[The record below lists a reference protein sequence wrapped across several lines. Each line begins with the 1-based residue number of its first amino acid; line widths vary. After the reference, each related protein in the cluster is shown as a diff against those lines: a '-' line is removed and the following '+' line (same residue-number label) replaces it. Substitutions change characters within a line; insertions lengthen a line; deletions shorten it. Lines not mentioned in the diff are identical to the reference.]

1 MERKLYGDDGIAK
14 LRRPNY
20 AESRNTG
27 IARSERNDE
36 VWARRAVGY
45 GAESGDMVAGPCKI
59 VCWYMYMLMSVCA
72 YNIYIYLYE
81 WRIAIRRGILSQSGN
96 CW

>member
-20 AESRNTG
+20 AGSRNAWT
-27 IARSERNDE
+27 ARSERNDE

-45 GAESGDMVAGPCKI
+45 GAESGDMVA
-59 VCWYMYMLMSVCA
+59 
-72 YNIYIYLYE
+72 
-81 WRIAIRRGILSQSGN
+81 
-96 CW
+96 

>member
-20 AESRNTG
+20 AGSRNAWT
-27 IARSERNDE
+27 ARSERNGE

-45 GAESGDMVAGPCKI
+45 EAESGGMVA
-59 VCWYMYMLMSVCA
+59 
-72 YNIYIYLYE
+72 
-81 WRIAIRRGILSQSGN
+81 
-96 CW
+96 